1 MFELA
6 SIIFFGILAQWI
18 AWKIKVPAILP
29 LIIIGLF
36 VGPLSFLWTGNNPDE
51 KWIQPIF
58 HDGQG
63 ILPAKNFFYFVSLSI
78 GIILFEGGL
87 TLNRKEIKGIG
98 QTIINLITVG
108 TLVTLIGGALAAH
121 FIMELS
127 WSISFLFSA
136 LIIVTGPTVI
146 APILRNLAL
155 KRNVSAVLKWEGILI
170 DPVGALMAV
179 LVFEFIRSGA
189 GSQFGFTAL
198 LEFGR
203 VVSIGVGVG
212 FLSALAF
219 RYMLLNKLVP
229 NYLLNVFTLAVVLFV
244 FVISDEMA
252 HESGLLT
259 VVVMGTILGN
269 MNIPHF
275 KEILHFKESLSIL
288 LISILFIELSANINL
303 EDLMLL
309 LDIRCLLLFLFVIL
323 VLRPVGVFLSTY
335 KADNLNFREKAFIS
349 WVGPRGIVAAGIASL
364 FGMRL
369 QNDNV
374 PGAEYITP
382 LVFMIVLG
390 TVLLNAT
397 TARILARLLKVV
409 KEASD
414 GILIVG
420 ANSPARLI
428 GRYLNESG
436 RHVILLD
443 RSEYN
448 TDAARNMG
456 LEAIQAD
463 VYSDDLSEKFDLLD
477 VGYLMAMTASKEVN
491 KYARDHFRDEFGE
504 NGSLRIL
511 SADEYDLRDEIDS
524 TEILFGKNEDFINL
538 SEIARD
544 YPEFHEIEVDN
555 KEHFENLLTKLRS
568 RHNSI
573 PLFYKKED
581 NKLEIIN
588 ADMSIEWEKEDKAT
602 IVYLGKELKKEDLP
616 YEQEVVV
623 EEEEESEE
631 GE

>member
-29 LIIIGLF
+29 LIIIGLL
-36 VGPLSFLWTGNNPDE
+36 VGPLSFLWTGTPMDE
-51 KWIQPIF
+51 KWIEPIF
-58 HDGQG
+58 HDGEG
-63 ILPAKNFFYFVSLSI
+63 ILPAKNFFYFVSLAI

-87 TLNRKEIKGIG
+87 TLNRQEIRGIG
-98 QTIINLITVG
+98 NTIINLITVG
-108 TLVTLIGGALAAH
+108 TLITFIGGGFAAKY
-121 FIMELS
+121 IMDLD
-127 WSISFLFSA
+127 WSIAFLFSA

-155 KRNVSAVLKWEGILI
+155 KKNVSAVLKWEGILI
-170 DPVGALMAV
+170 DPVGALIAV

-203 VVSIGVGVG
+203 VVAIGVGLG
-212 FLSALAF
+212 FLSALGF
-219 RYMLLNKLVP
+219 RWMLVNRLVP

-244 FVISDEMA
+244 FVVSDEMA

-269 MNIPHF
+269 MQIPFF

-309 LDIRCLLLFLFVIL
+309 LDIRCLFLFLFVIL
-323 VLRPVGVFLSTY
+323 VLRPLGVFLSTIN
-335 KADNLNFREKAFIS
+335 AENLNWKEKAFVS

-364 FGMRL
+364 FGLRL
-369 QNDNV
+369 QQDHV
-374 PGAEYITP
+374 AGAEYITP

-397 TARILARLLKVV
+397 TARFMARILGVV
-409 KEASD
+409 KDASN
-414 GILIVG
+414 GILIIG
-420 ANSPARLI
+420 ANIPARLI
-428 GRYLNESG
+428 GKYLMDAG

-448 TDAARNMG
+448 IKEARKLG
-456 LEAIQAD
+456 LESIQAD

-477 VGYLMAMTASKEVN
+477 VGYLMAMTPSKEVN
-491 KYARDHFRDEFGE
+491 QYVRKQFKDDFGE
-504 NGSLRIL
+504 NGSFRLL
-511 SADEYDLRDEIDS
+511 SADEHGDEVQIDGN
-524 TEILFGKNEDFINL
+524 EILFGRNEDYISL

-544 YPEFHEIEVDN
+544 YPGFYEIEVEASDYHSTLN
-555 KEHFENLLTKLRS
+555 TLRE
-568 RHNSI
+568 REESI
-573 PLFYKKED
+573 PLFYKNDEGD
-581 NKLEIIN
+581 LIIIHAN
-588 ADMSIEWEKEDKAT
+588 GDLTPIEGKVSIVYMGKPLEKEAKP
-602 IVYLGKELKKEDLP
+602 V
-616 YEQEVVV
+616 
-623 EEEEESEE
+623 SETE
-631 GE
+631 